1 MLTCSAQAI
10 FQVFLTEVAS
20 ATNGKWTV
28 AGATSRGDPT
38 IVLVGVHVS
47 GGLFEQCGGNG
58 RS

>member
-1 MLTCSAQAI
+1 MFTCSAQAI
-10 FQVFLTEVAS
+10 FQGFLTEVAS
-20 ATNGKWTV
+20 ATHGKWTV

-47 GGLFEQCGGNG
+47 GGILELCGGNG